1 MEYRE
6 ILSEIAKT
14 QRVLLTYS
22 LDWESRTLI
31 MIPETVRYGLF
42 GLRRKLSQEALE
54 KQVLLEKLEKLKRE
68 AEAYIKNTST
78 DKSYYWWKIP
88 WEQLE
93 RYLLINLAEPTEN
106 GAWRFETKWESVKRD
121 DVYDLLFYEEGHF
134 SDFSG
139 SSAMEFF
146 ETSKYSAA
154 ERSELMK
161 RYADSQKKSDRDAWY
176 WYHGKSI
183 YSMDTG
189 KLYDS
194 IDSYLLS
201 AEHYLDKQYQ
211 KEKFQKSLSTEHQLN
226 RVEVTSRSLHYCC
239 TYYMGK
245 FHISEKGHLDGFDLK
260 PYLLE
265 EWNGDLPVEL
275 KEYRQRKD
283 ARVASMAHL
292 ADLPEVVL
300 IPADL
305 FGEAVWEGVSSE
317 NEALFYAEL
326 IISVAKKIRFDVPLV
341 LE

>member
-1 MEYRE
+1 MGYRE

-14 QRVLLTYS
+14 QRALLSYS

-31 MIPETVRYGLF
+31 MTPEIVRYGLF
-42 GLRRKLSQEALE
+42 GLRRKVSQAALE
-54 KQVLLEKLEKLKRE
+54 KQALLEKLEKLKTE
-68 AEAYIKNTST
+68 AEAYFKNTSM
-78 DKSYYWWKIP
+78 DKLYYWWKIP

-93 RYLLINLAEPTEN
+93 KYLLINLSEPSES
-106 GAWRFETKWESVKRD
+106 GAWRFETRWESVKRD

-146 ETSKYSAA
+146 ETSKYSAE

-161 RYADSQKKSDRDAWY
+161 RYAQSQKKSDRDAWY

-226 RVEVTSRSLHYCC
+226 KVEVTSRSLHYCC

-265 EWNGDLPVEL
+265 EWTGDLPVEL

-317 NEALFYAEL
+317 GEALFYAEL
-326 IISVAKKIRFDVPLV
+326 ITSAAKKIRFDVPLV